1 MGPHRPGR
9 AGGAVRC
16 GCCHPDGPATAA
28 PRGPAGPR
36 SGLGSPRWARAGG
49 PGPVRDRSRRLP
61 RDSMKYGPWHGL
73 PRSGQGSGIVRVR
86 LCGPCHGPHC
96 DSVGDI
102 PCRADTRARALTR
115 MRPRARSRTDA
126 HALARAH
133 ALERARWDERA
144 RACAHA
150 LARARLHPHE
160 RTCTHARTSHA
171 LSHKRLHARKHALAR
186 ACTHART
193 CTHALTLTRAN
204 LHTHPEHARTRA
216 RTQSNTRTHART
228 HLRALT
234 LARTPSHARAH

>member
-1 MGPHRPGR
+1 M
-9 AGGAVRC
+9 RC

-49 PGPVRDRSRRLP
+49 PGPVRGRSRRLP

-144 RACAHA
+144 CARLRARAYARALTSARTHIHARSHIARTLTQA
-150 LARARLHPHE
+150 LARTQACA
-160 RTCTHARTSHA
+160 CT
-171 LSHKRLHARKHALAR
+171 RLHARAHM
-186 ACTHART
+186 HART
-193 CTHALTLTRAN
+193 YTDTGELTHASRA
-204 LHTHPEHARTRA
+204 
-216 RTQSNTRTHART
+216 RTHART
-228 HLRALT
+228 HAI
-234 LARTPSHARAH
+234 